1 MVGLPTPRF
10 WTVGPLLVTMLINSA
25 LVALML

>member
-10 WTVGPLLVTMLINSA
+10 WTVGALLVTTLKSSA
-25 LVALML
+25 LVAWML